1 MPHTPA
7 PAPAQPDLRGRTA
20 VVTGASD
27 GVGVEIARGLAAA
40 GAEVVLPVRDRA
52 KGERAIARIRETVP
66 DARLSLRDL
75 DLARLASVRTLVAD
89 LAAEDA
95 SIDLL
100 VLNAGVV
107 LLGDRARYETEDG
120 CELHLQTNFLGH
132 AVLTLGLLP
141 LLRARRGRVVVQ
153 SSLAAAVAR
162 VRWDDL
168 PLRRRYGPLRAYG
181 ASKVLLGAFGF
192 ELARRSVAE
201 GWGVTM
207 KAGHPGIAA
216 GTAIAPPIR
225 ALVPASAAHAFARW
239 VGNSPQRAAQP
250 ALRAA
255 VADAAASDFFAPAG
269 LLQIGGPAIAR
280 RPFRRIADPVTGTRA
295 WQITERFLATGRGSL
310 RG

>member
-7 PAPAQPDLRGRTA
+7 PPPTRPALRGRTA

-40 GAEVVLPVRDRA
+40 GAHVILPVRSRA
-52 KGERAIARIRETVP
+52 KGERAAARIRETVP

-75 DLARLASVRTLVAD
+75 DLARLASVRALAADLVA
-89 LAAEDA
+89 EGTPV
-95 SIDLL
+95 DLL

-107 LLGDRARYETEDG
+107 LLADRTRYETEDG

-132 AVLTLGLLP
+132 ALLTRELLS
-141 LLRARRGRVVVQ
+141 LLRGGRVVVQ

-168 PLRRRYGPLRAYG
+168 QLRRRYGAFRAYG
-181 ASKVLLGAFGF
+181 ASKALLGAWGF
-192 ELARRSVAE
+192 ELARRSAAE
-201 GWGVTM
+201 GWGVTV
-207 KAGHPGIAA
+207 KAGHPGVAA
-216 GTAIAPPIR
+216 ETAIAPPIR
-225 ALVPASAAHAFARW
+225 ALVPASAAHVFARW
-239 VGNSPQRAAQP
+239 VGNTPERAAEP

-255 VADAAASDFFAPAG
+255 VADVAGPDFFAPAG
-269 LLQIGGPAIAR
+269 LLQIGGAAVGR
-280 RPFRRIADPVTGTRA
+280 RPFRRIADPVTGARA
-295 WQITERFLATGRGSL
+295 WQVAEELVVAPDRGSL